1 MTQNRAAHATIA
13 IDEWRLLAP
22 RRSLATV
29 VVAGSADRTD
39 VAAWAPCETDR
50 RSDVHQRVMP
60 LRRSA
65 FGADLAIELD
75 GLAVGGGAAEHS
87 PTEHAA
93 DVRVG
98 EGRRLAERETCD
110 RRCRVR
116 TNPRKGVESRDGARE
131 ARRVSPC
138 DPVQISRPTVVAE
151 ARPFAE
157 HLAERSAGQGPKG
170 RESLQKTPV
179 REEDTGD
186 LRLLEHHLADEDAVR
201 IAGVSPRKVAPRP
214 PVPREDAPAKRRVG
228 CRPGVQFAEQ
238 KSSPVEC

>member
-1 MTQNRAAHATIA
+1 MTQDRAAHATVT
-13 IDEWRLLAP
+13 IDEGRPLRP
-22 RRSLATV
+22 RRSLPTV
-29 VVAGSADRTD
+29 VDAGAANRTD
-39 VAAWAPCETDR
+39 VAAWAPLKTDR

-60 LRRSA
+60 PRPSA

-98 EGRRLAERETCD
+98 EGRRLAERETRD

-116 TNPRKGVESRDGARE
+116 TNPRKGVESGDGARE

-138 DPVQISRPTVVAE
+138 DPVQISRPAVVAE
-151 ARPFAE
+151 PRPFAE
-157 HLAERSAGQGPKG
+157 CLAKRSAGEGPKG

-179 REEDTGD
+179 RRENAGD
-186 LRLLEHHLADEDAVR
+186 LRLLEHYLADEDAVR
-201 IAGVSPRKVAPRP
+201 IAGVSPRKVAPGP
-214 PVPREDAPAKRRVG
+214 PVPGEDAPAKRRVR
-228 CRPGVQFAEQ
+228 CQPGVQFAEQ
-238 KSSPVEC
+238 KSNPVEC